1 MIAYNKN
8 WLDALEIHE
17 KLAIWSEKGLISKE
31 TKQNILEQNKVGF
44 HSPTFFVSIGLG
56 LFGMICISSVVSFV
70 AMIFM
75 NVTEWYNGF
84 AFICGVGLILVLEF
98 VIKKQNHYRSGLDDV
113 LLYSAIWAF
122 ILAFTNDFTM
132 GNDGFWAYCI
142 AFLIFLIASI
152 RYLDRFATLG
162 TLFSGFWIIVLI
174 VKGIPVYATALMP
187 FVGMIFAGLV
197 YFFSTKMQSKSEF
210 RFWKNNLLTA
220 ETFALVL
227 FYLSGNYYVINTV
240 GKEMFG
246 LETMPIPWF
255 FWTFTFIVPVLYV
268 FFGLKNKNR
277 LLLDFG
283 LAALVASIFTYRNY
297 YTVLPLEWA
306 AVIGGAIL
314 CLIAYFSIKYLKNDS
329 TSYTFTPD
337 AEQNL
342 LMKIQEQAMYQ
353 SLGNLPQ
360 TPQGGG
366 VQFGGGEFGGGGAGG
381 EF

>member
-17 KLAIWSEKGLISKE
+17 KLANWTEKGLISKE
-31 TKQNILEQNKVGF
+31 SKQNILEQNKVGF
-44 HSPTFFVSIGLG
+44 HSPTFFISIGLG
-56 LFGMICISSVVSFV
+56 LFGMICISAVVSFV

-113 LLYSAIWAF
+113 LLYAAIWAF
-122 ILAFTNDFTM
+122 VLAFTNDFTM
-132 GNDGFWAYCI
+132 GNDGFWAYCV
-142 AFLIFLIASI
+142 AFPLFLAGSI
-152 RYLDRFATLG
+152 RYLDRMTTLG
-162 TLFSGFWIIVLI
+162 ALFSGLMIVFLSL
-174 VKGIPVYATALMP
+174 KNMPYSTALMP
-187 FVGMIFAGLV
+187 FAGMILAALL
-197 YFFSTKMQSKSEF
+197 YFYSTKMQLKSTF
-210 RFWKNNLLTA
+210 RFWRNNLFIVEA
-220 ETFALVL
+220 FAIVL
-227 FYLSGNYYVINTV
+227 FYLSGNYYIINTV

-255 FWTFTFIVPVLYV
+255 FWAFTFIVPVLYV

-283 LAALVASIFTYRNY
+283 LAAIVAAVATYKAYHN
-297 YTVLPLEWA
+297 VMPLAWA
-306 AVIGGAIL
+306 AVLGGAIL
-314 CLIAYFSIKYLKNDS
+314 CLIAYFSIKYLKKNAL
-329 TSYTFTPD
+329 SYTFTPD
-337 AEQNL
+337 AEQSL
-342 LMKIQEQAMYQ
+342 LVKIQEQAMYQ

-366 VQFGGGEFGGGGAGG
+366 ANFGGGSFGGGGAGAD
-381 EF
+381 F